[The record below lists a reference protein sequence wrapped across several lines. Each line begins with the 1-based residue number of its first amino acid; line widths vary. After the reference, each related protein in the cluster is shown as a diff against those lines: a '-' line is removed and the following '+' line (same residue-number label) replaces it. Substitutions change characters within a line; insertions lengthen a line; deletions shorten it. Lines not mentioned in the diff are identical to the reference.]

1 MESSLHLGDSPPA
14 SQAGPKLRLRRSRP
28 FVSALLSLLVT
39 GLGQIFNRQPAK
51 GAAFLVVVVVYYYL
65 AGWTGILRTFA
76 GFVVF
81 LVLGLL
87 FVTAVVT
94 DAFRTARLHVR
105 TDVLPKAPLVLY
117 ILSFALVAIFVSLF
131 DVDFVID
138 RVLHIRAFRIPAVS
152 MEPTLKAGDRLIAEM
167 KAFSAIPPARGNI
180 VVFAAPPSGN
190 LWVKRVIGL
199 PGDEIT
205 GDAEQIF
212 LNGKRLEEP
221 YVFLDPQIAAE
232 GSAHFDGR
240 PTFGP
245 IRVPEGKLFLAGDNR
260 YHSFDSRY
268 AGFGLIDLSNV
279 KGRPLYLYYAKDAS
293 RIGRRVE

>member
-1 MESSLHLGDSPPA
+1 MP
-14 SQAGPKLRLRRSRP
+14 QPKLRLKRSRP
-28 FVSALLSLLVT
+28 YVAALLSLLVT

-51 GAAFLVVVVVYYYL
+51 GAALLVAVVGFYYV
-65 AGWTGILRTFA
+65 AGWTGLLHAFA
-76 GFVVF
+76 GLVGF
-81 LVLGLL
+81 LVLGVL

-105 TDVLPKAPLVLY
+105 TDALPKAPLVLY
-117 ILSFALVAIFVSLF
+117 ILSLALVAVFVSLF

-138 RVLHIRAFRIPAVS
+138 HVLHIRAFRIPAVS

-167 KAFSAIPPARGNI
+167 RAFSAITPSRGDLI
-180 VVFAAPPSGN
+180 VFTAPPPGN

-205 GDAEQIF
+205 GDAEQI
-212 LNGKRLEEP
+212 LVNGRKLEEP
-221 YVFLDPQIAAE
+221 YVFLDPKIAAE
-232 GSAHFDGR
+232 GSGSFDGR

-245 IRVPEGKLFLAGDNR
+245 IRVPEGKLFLVGDNR